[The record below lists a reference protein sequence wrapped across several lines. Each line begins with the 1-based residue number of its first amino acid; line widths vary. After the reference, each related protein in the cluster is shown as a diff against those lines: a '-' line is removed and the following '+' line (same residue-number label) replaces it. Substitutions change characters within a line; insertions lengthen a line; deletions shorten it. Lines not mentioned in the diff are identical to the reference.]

1 MVVNVAELLRNHASA
16 HPDQPA
22 VIVARTNRGL
32 SYGELDARSDA
43 IARGL
48 VEMGLSGQR
57 VTVMAPP
64 SLDFFALVF
73 GLFKAAAVPVMIDPG
88 MGLKNLKRCLIEAEP
103 EAFIGTAKA
112 LLARRL
118 FGWPRG
124 RIAIRMG
131 GGWALGEP
139 SLDAIARPGP
149 FPPPR
154 VEPDDMAAILF
165 TSGSTGLA
173 KGAVYTHGIFT
184 AQVALLKSIYR
195 IEPGEVDL
203 CTFPLFAL
211 FGPALGMTC
220 IVPTM
225 NFSRPATIDPAR
237 TVQAIERYR
246 VTNLFGSPAVIARLG
261 EHGARLPTL
270 KRVISAG
277 APASLPS
284 IERLA
289 RLTDAPIF
297 TPYGATEALP
307 VANIASD
314 ELLATR
320 HLTESGHGIC
330 IGRPVPGV
338 QVHLL
343 PIHDEAMPSF
353 DPNQCLAPG
362 EIGEFVVRGPIV
374 TQRYWR
380 RDESTRLAKMHDRAT
395 GETLHRMG
403 DVGYRDAEGRLWYC
417 GRKSQRIVTESGTL
431 YPDQIEAIFNA
442 VPGVARTALVGV
454 KSHPVLCVQL
464 SHSNRLWADV
474 ERDLRKVADRDRR
487 TIVIRHLLWFRGSLP
502 VDVRHNSKLNRERIA
517 VWAARHLR

>member
-1 MVVNVAELLRNHASA
+1 MVVNVAENLRNQASA
-16 HPDQPA
+16 HPEQPA
-22 VIVARTNRGL
+22 VIVARTGRRL

-43 IARGL
+43 IAKGL
-48 VEMGLSGQR
+48 AAAGLTGQR
-57 VTVMAPP
+57 IVVMAPP

-88 MGLKNLKRCLIEAEP
+88 MGLKNLKRCLVEAEP

-124 RIAIRMG
+124 RLAVRIG
-131 GGWALGEP
+131 GGWAFGDP
-139 SLDAIARPGP
+139 PLDTIARPGP
-149 FPPPR
+149 FTPPR

-173 KGAVYTHGIFT
+173 KGAIYTHGIFA

-195 IEPGEVDL
+195 IEPGEMDL

-211 FGPALGMTC
+211 FGPALGMTS

-237 TVQAIERYR
+237 TVRTIEQYR

-261 EHGARLPTL
+261 EHGARLRTL

-277 APASLPS
+277 APASLAS
-284 IERLA
+284 IDRLA

-307 VANIASD
+307 VANIGSD

-338 QVHLL
+338 QVHVL
-343 PIHDEAMPSF
+343 PITDEAVPSF
-353 DPNQCLAPG
+353 DPGQCLAAG
-362 EIGEFVVRGPIV
+362 EMGEFVVRGPIV
-374 TQRYWR
+374 TRQYWR
-380 RDESTRLAKMHDRAT
+380 RDESTRLAKMRDPAT

-403 DVGYRDAEGRLWYC
+403 DLGYQDAEGRLWYC
-417 GRKSQRIVTESGTL
+417 GRKSQRVVTHSRTL
-431 YPDQIEAIFNA
+431 YPDQTEAIFNA

-454 KSHPVLCVQL
+454 QSHPVLCVQL
-464 SHSNRLWADV
+464 SPSKRLWADV
-474 ERDLRKVADRDRR
+474 EHDLREIAQRDRS
-487 TIVIRHLLWFRGSLP
+487 TSDIAQFLWYRGNLP

-517 VWAARHLR
+517 VWAARRLH